1 MAWSGSGTYSLPPA
15 YSPEVNG
22 TTIDAVRYNG
32 LTSDVASG
40 ITACLAK
47 NGENVPTANLPMGG
61 FKHTGAAD
69 ASATGQYIAFNQ
81 ATAVGS
87 LTIAALTVTSATGE
101 RFIVTGST
109 VPANGI
115 YLSAA
120 NTLAFASN
128 TTARATVNSTG
139 NWTIN
144 APSSGATLT
153 VTGGTTALTVN
164 GAASGIPFN
173 VNFGSGAGGFSQ
185 YQLSSV
191 TKGYIGVDGGGL
203 IGSGTGNNFGI
214 RADNELLLMG
224 GARDAMRVGT
234 TGAVTINAP
243 ISGTALTTNGVAG
256 AITALFNGG
265 NTAGTVLQINNNGT
279 LLSYV
284 GAGGGG
290 ALSSGAGTDLAFRAA
305 NASGNILFGAGGD
318 NLRFEITSD
327 GRVFG
332 TAIHNNAGAV
342 TGTTN
347 QYIASGTYTP
357 TLTNTTN
364 VASSSFTNSPPAKW
378 IRVGNVVQVSGHVT
392 ITPTAAA
399 GTQTVLD
406 LSLPIASNFANFED
420 CSGTASDGASGVGTA
435 NSSAVI
441 QASVA
446 NDRAQIVYVAN
457 NTNSKI
463 FGFNF
468 SYTVL

>member
-47 NGENVPTANLPMGG
+47 NGENAPTANLPMGG

-87 LTIAALTVTSATGE
+87 LTITALTVTSATGE

-144 APSSGATLT
+144 APSSGTTLT
-153 VTGGTTALTVN
+153 VTGNTTALTVN
-164 GAASGIPFN
+164 GAAGGFPLN

-203 IGSGTGNNFGI
+203 ISSGTGDNFGI
-214 RADNELLLMG
+214 RADNELLLIG
-224 GARDAMRVGT
+224 GGRDAMRVGT
-234 TGAVTINAP
+234 TGAVTIKAPSSGITLAATAPSAGTAFQGSDGTVFAQVNFNATRANFGATSSHDVS
-243 ISGTALTTNGVAG
+243 IFANNTAWLYVTTDGRIYGTAL
-256 AITALFNGG
+256 
-265 NTAGTVLQINNNGT
+265 
-279 LLSYV
+279 
-284 GAGGGG
+284 
-290 ALSSGAGTDLAFRAA
+290 
-305 NASGNILFGAGGD
+305 
-318 NLRFEITSD
+318 
-327 GRVFG
+327 
-332 TAIHNNAGAV
+332 HNNAGAV

-357 TLTNTTN
+357 TLTSVTN
-364 VASSSFTNSPPAKW
+364 VTSTTARVSQW
-378 IRVGNVVQVSGHVT
+378 MRVGNVVSVSGSFSL
-392 ITPTAAA
+392 TAASSSA
-399 GTQTVLD
+399 VEVGI
-406 LSLPIASNFANFED
+406 SLPIASGLTGDFQ
-420 CSGTASDGASGVGTA
+420 CSGSASSD
-435 NSSAVI
+435 NSSQPVSGPI
-441 QASVA
+441 LGDNA
-446 NDRAQIVYVAN
+446 NDRARYKCASGLSGVA
-457 NTNSKI
+457 I
-463 FGFNF
+463 EIYF
-468 SYTVL
+468 SFTYLVV

>member
-47 NGENVPTANLPMGG
+47 NGENAPTANLPMGG

-87 LTIAALTVTSATGE
+87 LTITALTVTSATGE

-144 APSSGATLT
+144 APSSGTTLT
-153 VTGGTTALTVN
+153 VTGNTTALTVN
-164 GAASGIPFN
+164 GAAGGFPLN

-203 IGSGTGNNFGI
+203 ISSGTGDNFGI
-214 RADNELLLMG
+214 RADNELLLIG
-224 GARDAMRVGT
+224 GGRDAMRVGT
-234 TGAVTINAP
+234 TGAVTIKAP
-243 ISGTALTTNGVAG
+243 SSGITLAATAPSAGTAFQGSDGTVFAQVNFSATRANFGATSSHDVSIFANNTAWLYVTTDGRIYGTAL
-256 AITALFNGG
+256 
-265 NTAGTVLQINNNGT
+265 
-279 LLSYV
+279 
-284 GAGGGG
+284 
-290 ALSSGAGTDLAFRAA
+290 
-305 NASGNILFGAGGD
+305 
-318 NLRFEITSD
+318 
-327 GRVFG
+327 
-332 TAIHNNAGAV
+332 HNNAGAV

-399 GTQTVLD
+399 GTQTILD
-406 LSLPIASNFANFED
+406 LSLPIASNFVNFED

-441 QASVA
+441 QASIA
-446 NDRAQIVYVAN
+446 NDRAQIIYAAN

-463 FGFNF
+463 FSFNF

>member
-47 NGENVPTANLPMGG
+47 NGENAPTANLPMGG

-87 LTIAALTVTSATGE
+87 LTITALTVTSATGE

-144 APSSGATLT
+144 APSSGTTLT
-153 VTGGTTALTVN
+153 VTGNTTALTVN
-164 GAASGIPFN
+164 GAAGGFPLN

-203 IGSGTGNNFGI
+203 ISSGTGDNFGI
-214 RADNELLLMG
+214 RADNELLLIG
-224 GARDAMRVGT
+224 GGRDAMRVGT
-234 TGAVTINAP
+234 TGAVTIKAP
-243 ISGTALTTNGVAG
+243 SSGITLAATAPSAGTAFQGSDGTVFAQVNFSATRANFGATSSHDVSIFANNTAWLYVTTDGRIYGTAL
-256 AITALFNGG
+256 
-265 NTAGTVLQINNNGT
+265 
-279 LLSYV
+279 
-284 GAGGGG
+284 
-290 ALSSGAGTDLAFRAA
+290 
-305 NASGNILFGAGGD
+305 
-318 NLRFEITSD
+318 
-327 GRVFG
+327 
-332 TAIHNNAGAV
+332 HNNAGAV

-357 TLTNTTN
+357 TLTSVTN
-364 VASSSFTNSPPAKW
+364 VTSTTARVSQW
-378 IRVGNVVQVSGHVT
+378 MRVGNVVSVSGSFSL
-392 ITPTAAA
+392 TATSSSAVEV
-399 GTQTVLD
+399 GI
-406 LSLPIASNFANFED
+406 SLPIASGLTGDFQ
-420 CSGTASDGASGVGTA
+420 CSGSASSD
-435 NSSAVI
+435 NSSQPVSGPI
-441 QASVA
+441 LGDNA
-446 NDRAQIVYVAN
+446 NDRARYKCASGLSGVA
-457 NTNSKI
+457 I
-463 FGFNF
+463 EIYF
-468 SYTVL
+468 SFTYLVV